1 MSYSFT
7 KRAATRSALLALVCR
22 ELDVIAKQ
30 QPLHEHDFDQILS
43 NFANAASLVAP
54 DKDRPYSG
62 HMLQAALNGYV
73 SWRSRKHEGIEEP
86 EIVGVNISCSV
97 SWCQMTQAEL
107 ADEAATRVSD
117 PSVYGSGEGANP
129 QVGNPPYGQEEG
141 SAYTPPINTQMS
153 AMEAAITRSGPAHQ
167 PRDEG
172 PCGITNCDASCDN
185 HKGCSGLTDTGTGL
199 GTD

>member
-7 KRAATRSALLALVCR
+7 KRAATRSTLSALVNA

-30 QPLHEHDFDQILS
+30 QPIHEHDFDQILN
-43 NFANAASLVAP
+43 NFESASSLVAP
-54 DKDRPYSG
+54 DENRPYSG
-62 HMLQAALNGYV
+62 HMLQASLNGYV
-73 SWRSRKHEGIEEP
+73 SWRSRKHEGLEEP

-97 SWCQMTQAEL
+97 AWVQMTQAEL

-117 PSVYGSGEGANP
+117 PSVYGSGDGANP
-129 QVGNPPYGQEEG
+129 QVPENPPYGQEEG

-167 PRDEG
+167 PRDDG
-172 PCGITNCDASCDN
+172 PC
-185 HKGCSGLTDTGTGL
+185 SGTTTSLD
-199 GTD
+199 